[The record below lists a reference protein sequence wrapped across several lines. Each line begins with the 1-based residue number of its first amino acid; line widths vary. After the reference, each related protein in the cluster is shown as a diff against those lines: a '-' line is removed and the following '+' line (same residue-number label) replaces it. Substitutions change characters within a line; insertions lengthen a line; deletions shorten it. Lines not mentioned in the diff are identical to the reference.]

1 MKKLYF
7 LLFSLML
14 SNLSYGQTVAST
26 SFEEPAAGAQYVDTG
41 DASIAHDLINN
52 VGESDVDYVPGVGA
66 SEIGFDASYIPY
78 DTPSVG
84 LTDGDF
90 VGVSSFTGTVGSYTD
105 GNQGYQFSDIDGIMV
120 LEFDSVDMT
129 AYTDISVNIDY
140 FVGSTGWESADF
152 IKIYVRDLTN
162 GTEIIILDTN
172 GSDIDDLSIE
182 GAWIT
187 GSSSGLSDN
196 INLQLVVEF
205 SSNSGSESLF
215 LDNVLFVSGSVP
227 TSPTITVGNDVSNL
241 GYEVGN
247 GVSSV
252 EGSFTVEGSDLI
264 DDITVD
270 PPANYEI
277 STTTGGPYVTAP
289 IVLQENAGAV
299 SSIIFTR
306 LISGLPVGNYIEDV
320 DVTSTDATPR
330 TVSLNGSVT
339 NPPTN
344 AMRISGVFDAQDGSS
359 PKGIELEVLSDIP
372 DLSIFGIGG
381 ANNGGGTDGQ
391 EFTFPSVSALTGDL
405 IYIVSSGQSVD
416 FNTFF
421 GVNLSPYETTAAS
434 INGDDAIELFES
446 GQVIDVFGIIDC
458 DPNAGSSPCPEWEYT
473 DGWAYRNTGTGPDGS
488 TFVLANWSFSGV
500 GQLDGTLNNNS
511 TSPYPSGNLLSV
523 NQAFNI
529 DFSIYPN
536 PTNTGNVTITSTNN
550 DVMDIQVFDV
560 LGKQVINQRLTNNN
574 LDVSNL
580 RSGLYIVKINQNNAS
595 VTKKL
600 VIK

>member
-1 MKKLYF
+1 MIF
-7 LLFSLML
+7 
-14 SNLSYGQTVAST
+14 
-26 SFEEPAAGAQYVDTG
+26 
-41 DASIAHDLINN
+41 
-52 VGESDVDYVPGVGA
+52 
-66 SEIGFDASYIPY
+66 
-78 DTPSVG
+78 
-84 LTDGDF
+84 F
-90 VGVSSFTGTVGSYTD
+90 VEVEAV
-105 GNQGYQFSDIDGIMV
+105 
-120 LEFDSVDMT
+120 
-129 AYTDISVNIDY
+129 VN
-140 FVGSTGWESADF
+140 
-152 IKIYVRDLTN
+152 
-162 GTEIIILDTN
+162 
-172 GSDIDDLSIE
+172 
-182 GAWIT
+182 
-187 GSSSGLSDN
+187 
-196 INLQLVVEF
+196 
-205 SSNSGSESLF
+205 
-215 LDNVLFVSGSVP
+215 
-227 TSPTITVGNDVSNL
+227 
-241 GYEVGN
+241 
-247 GVSSV
+247 
-252 EGSFTVEGSDLI
+252 
-264 DDITVD
+264 
-270 PPANYEI
+270 
-277 STTTGGPYVTAP
+277 
-289 IVLQENAGAV
+289 
-299 SSIIFTR
+299 
-306 LISGLPVGNYIEDV
+306 
-320 DVTSTDATPR
+320 
-330 TVSLNGSVT
+330 
-339 NPPTN
+339 
-344 AMRISGVFDAQDGSS
+344 
-359 PKGIELEVLSDIP
+359 
-372 DLSIFGIGG
+372 
-381 ANNGGGTDGQ
+381 NNGGGTDGQ

>member
-52 VGESDVDYVPGVGA
+52 VGESDVDYAPGVGA

-405 IYIVSSGQSVD
+405 IYIVNSGQSVD

-473 DGWAYRNTGTGPDGS
+473 DGWAYRNTGTGTDGS

-550 DVMDIQVFDV
+550 DVMDVQVFDV

>member
-227 TSPTITVGNDVSNL
+227 TSPTITVGSDVSNL

-405 IYIVSSGQSVD
+405 IYIVNSGQSVD

-560 LGKQVINQRLTNNN
+560 LGKQVINQRITNNN
-574 LDVSNL
+574 LNVSSL
-580 RSGLYIVKINQNNAS
+580 KSGLYIVKINQNNTS